1 MGIFSVSSAP
11 YRVRMGGAVAN
22 VVVLCSL
29 LTVYLCV
36 GQEQTPNLP
45 VLFSFSQP
53 SHNVAVFRGA
63 DLTRAIASGA
73 VKGFGNPAHGGLGL
87 AGHGHGAGHALAH
100 AVAPVVTRPVVQ
112 RVARPVVSQAVYRP
126 VARPVV
132 APVQR
137 VAPVVPYVDPYYSED
152 AHYAYQYSVLDDLV
166 GTNFADHEARDGPH
180 TEGQYSVHLP
190 DGRLQT
196 VTYTVDGNSGY
207 VADVQYS

>member
-1 MGIFSVSSAP
+1 MGFSVSSAP
-11 YRVRMGGAVAN
+11 YRVRMGVAVAN
-22 VVVLCSL
+22 VVVLYSL
-29 LTVYLCV
+29 LMVSVCV

-73 VKGFGNPAHGGLGL
+73 VKGFGNLAHGGLGL
-87 AGHGHGAGHALAH
+87 AGHGQGHGHAVAH
-100 AVAPVVTRPVVQ
+100 AVAPVV
-112 RVARPVVSQAVYRP
+112 ARPVVTQAVYRP
-126 VARPVV
+126 VAPVV

-137 VAPVVPYVDPYYSED
+137 VAPVVHSTPVVPYVDPYYSED
-152 AHYAYQYSVLDDLV
+152 AHYAYEYSVLDDLV